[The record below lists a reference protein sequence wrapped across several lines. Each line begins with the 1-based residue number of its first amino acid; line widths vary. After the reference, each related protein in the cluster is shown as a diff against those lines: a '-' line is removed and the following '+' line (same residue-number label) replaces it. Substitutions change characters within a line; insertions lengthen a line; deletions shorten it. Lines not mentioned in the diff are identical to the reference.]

1 MLTAY
6 HWPGNVREM
15 ENVIERAAV
24 MAEGDVIHGHHLPP
38 SLQLNRYQTKS
49 GQSASSEDNG
59 FADRV
64 ANFEIELITEAL
76 KDTSGNQSQAA
87 KRLGLSKRMIQ
98 YKIRLYGIDWQ
109 RFK

>member
-1 MLTAY
+1 MQQCWDLL
-6 HWPGNVREM
+6 G
-15 ENVIERAAV
+15 ERADIAGEIV
-24 MAEGDVIHGHHLPP
+24 ANARTQATLDRLMEL
-38 SLQLNRYQTKS
+38 
-49 GQSASSEDNG
+49 G

-76 KDTSGNQSQAA
+76 KDTRGNQSQAA

>member
-1 MLTAY
+1 
-6 HWPGNVREM
+6 
-15 ENVIERAAV
+15 
-24 MAEGDVIHGHHLPP
+24 
-38 SLQLNRYQTKS
+38 
-49 GQSASSEDNG
+49 
-59 FADRV
+59 V
-64 ANFEIELITEAL
+64 ANFEVELITEAL